1 MMMYGH
7 VYVAQISLGA
17 QLNQTVKAIQEAEA
31 YPGPSLIIAY
41 SPCEEHGYDLALSH
55 DQMRQLTATGFWPL
69 YRLTRVGRKKVRS
82 RWRWTPAHRQTPWL
96 RRCSMSNASVA

>member
-69 YRLTRVGRKKVRS
+69 YRFDPRRADEGKLPLALDS
-82 RWRWTPAHRQTPWL
+82 RPP
-96 RRCSMSNASVA
+96 SES